1 MIVKNGGKVV
11 ADQVRPAQSFFSR
24 LIGLMGK
31 RSLKEQEGLLLVR
44 CSCIHCL
51 FMRFPIDAVYLSKDL
66 QVLGIETVKPWM
78 LGHYYRG
85 TKHVL
90 ELPGNGAAGKIA
102 VGDHLSLKDP

>member
-1 MIVKNGGKVV
+1 MIVKNADKVI
-11 ADQVRPAQSFFSR
+11 ADQVQPANSFFSR

-31 RSLKEQEGLLLVR
+31 RGLKEREGLLLFR

-66 QVLGIETVKPWM
+66 QVLGIETVKPWS
-78 LGHYYRG
+78 LGHYCRG

-90 ELPGNGAAGKIA
+90 ELSENEAAGKIA
-102 VGDHLSLKDP
+102 FGDRLSLNDP